1 MRCECV
7 ENRTHRRTHGQTK
20 TQASTQT
27 HIRGRLTEGPAPSSV
42 VPVAGDLGHTAA
54 SSARHTAAQ
63 RRGGWGY
70 GNRERLTGEK
80 YIFFREEEKCERI
93 QKTER
98 GDINNKQRDNHPDSF
113 IFQRL
118 RKGILLVVPK
128 INEAIK

>member
-54 SSARHTAAQ
+54 SSARHTAAK

-70 GNRERLTGEK
+70 GNRERLTGDK
-80 YIFFREEEKCERI
+80 YIFFREEEKCDRYRK
-93 QKTER
+93 QKEVILM
-98 GDINNKQRDNHPDSF
+98 INNE
-113 IFQRL
+113 II
-118 RKGILLVVPK
+118 ILILSYFK
-128 INEAIK
+128 DCARGFY